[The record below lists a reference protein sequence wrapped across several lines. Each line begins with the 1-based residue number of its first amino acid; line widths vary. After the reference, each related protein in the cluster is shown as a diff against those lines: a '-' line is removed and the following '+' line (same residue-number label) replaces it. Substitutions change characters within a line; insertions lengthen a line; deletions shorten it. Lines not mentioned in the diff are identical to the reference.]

1 MKTHAGCTNL
11 NGLLSTE
18 RAAIRFHLD
27 AHVSEDPAADR
38 REAVRAFIEG
48 YGGLMRE
55 LYCAHVCQDRAHC
68 EAIRSH
74 PVAGLFAPQAAS

>member
-38 REAVRAFIEG
+38 REAVRSFIEG

-55 LYCAHVCQDRAHC
+55 LYCAHVCQDRARC
-68 EAIRSH
+68 EAVRSH
-74 PVAGLFAPQAAS
+74 LRIGAFASQRAS